1 MKYKLLPLIA
11 LAIISCAFMPSP
23 GGDNI
28 QKLGK
33 TLDDDNS
40 KYTNVGNIALSVSNF
55 GVYGN
60 ALLNLTQP
68 GHQPSCEYPI
78 GSGIEHIFQGGLWV
92 GGFKKDAANSNSKT
106 GPFVTTGA
114 VDNSSGSV
122 STGYEFTN
130 NPGSLVVQRSSL
142 PDSRYYNPL
151 AISHQDLIGDY
162 NDTNLTWS
170 NGTVII
176 DHNPL
181 GIAVHEENYAWN
193 FSFANSFVI
202 KNYTITNVSGKYLDS
217 VYVGLWTDAVVRNTK
232 ENYIKN
238 GTFYGYGGDG
248 YDDSLKMAY
257 CYDIGGGGFS
267 STNSYV
273 GFLYLGSTP
282 NIANSFLTENGS
294 GSKDT
299 LPATCFN
306 SWQFRNTTDPN
317 FFAPPDGPTGDGV
330 RYQKMQGWFGG
341 TNRFNPYFNSQGPLY
356 HKGINPDALKVPTG
370 TGGRSELISHG
381 YFLNIHPDSSINV
394 VYAVVCAPKFG
405 SFQPTASDERS
416 DRDSLYSNADWALRA
431 YFGNDINRNGILDP
445 GEDTFNDGK
454 IHRYILP
461 APPSTP
467 VLKVVS
473 EQNKATLYWDKS
485 AEASVD
491 PISHDTDF
499 AGYRIYRTQSG
510 FDLTSNQNIQASLV
524 LLAQYDSAGYTGF
537 NTGFKAVELPAPM
550 IFPNDPTKYY
560 YKYVV
565 PNLLDGW
572 QYLFSVTAF
581 DKGDTAHNLAP
592 LESAV
597 LANLKSILPGTLP
610 KDDSNTKVGV
620 YPNPY
625 YGNAIW
631 DGNSERL
638 RKIYFYNL
646 PSDCEITIY
655 TLAGDVVKRLQH
667 NSTNNGQNI
676 RWFDQYG
683 VGGSNQQFTGGEH
696 AWDLITDNDQ
706 AIATGLYLFTVKNNK
721 NGNIKTGKFLIIK

>member
-1 MKYKLLPLIA
+1 MKYKSLSLIA

-23 GGDNI
+23 GDNT

-40 KYTNVGNIALSVSNF
+40 KNTSVGNIALTVSNF

-60 ALLNLTQP
+60 TLLNLTQP

-92 GGFKKDAANSNSKT
+92 SGFKKDAINSKT
-106 GPFVTTGA
+106 KIGPFVTTGA
-114 VDNSSGSV
+114 VDNSNGARSS
-122 STGYEFTN
+122 GYEFTN
-130 NPGSLVVQRSSL
+130 DHGSKVAERSTL
-142 PDSRYYNPL
+142 LDSRFYNPL
-151 AISHQDLIGDY
+151 AISHQDLIGNY
-162 NDTNLTWS
+162 TDTNLTTLD
-170 NGTVII
+170 GTLIV

-193 FSFANSFVI
+193 FPFADFFVI

-217 VYVGLWTDAVVRNTK
+217 VYVGIWTDAVVRNTK
-232 ENYIKN
+232 ITFIKN
-238 GTFYGYGGDG
+238 GAFYGHGGDG
-248 YDDSLKMAY
+248 YDDSLKIAY
-257 CYDIGGGGFS
+257 CFDVDGDVPF
-267 STNSYV
+267 TNSYV

-282 NIANSFLTENGS
+282 TIADSFLIDNATG
-294 GSKDT
+294 GKDT

-306 SWQFRNTTDPN
+306 SWQFNNTTDPN

-341 TNRFNPYFNSQGPLY
+341 TNRFNPYYGPLY
-356 HKGINPDALKVPTG
+356 PVGINPASIKLITG
-370 TGGRSELISHG
+370 TGGRSELITHG
-381 YFLNIHPDSSINV
+381 YFKNIAPGDSINV
-394 VYAVVCAPKFG
+394 VYAVVCANKFG
-405 SFQPTASDERS
+405 DEPTASDTRLERTY
-416 DRDSLYSNADWALRA
+416 LYNNADWALRA
-431 YFGNDINRNGILDP
+431 YFGNDRNRNGKIDP
-445 GEDTFNDGK
+445 GEDIFGDGQ

-461 APPSTP
+461 APPTVP
-467 VLKVVS
+467 VMRVVP
-473 EQNKATLYWDKS
+473 EQNKATIYWDKR

-491 PISHDTDF
+491 PISGLKDF

-510 FDLTSNQNIQASLV
+510 FDLTNNQNILASMV
-524 LLAQYDSAGYTGF
+524 VLAQYDSAGSTGF
-537 NTGFKAVELPAPM
+537 NTGFKSVELATPM
-550 IFPNDPTKYY
+550 TFPNDTTKYY
-560 YKYVV
+560 YKYVL

-581 DKGDTAHNLAP
+581 DKGDPADNLGP
-592 LESAV
+592 LESSH
-597 LANLKSILPGTLP
+597 LANMKSILPGTLP
-610 KDDSNTKVGV
+610 TEDPNTKLGV

-625 YGNAIW
+625 YGSAIW

-667 NSTNNGQNI
+667 NSTANGQDI
-676 RWFDQYG
+676 RWFDQYAAG
-683 VGGSNQQFTGGEH
+683 NNQQFTGGEH
-696 AWDLITDNDQ
+696 AWDLITDNGQ
-706 AIATGLYLFTVKNNK
+706 AVATGLYLFTVKNNK
-721 NGNIKTGKFLIIK
+721 NGNIKTSKFLIIK

>member
-1 MKYKLLPLIA
+1 MKYKSLLLIV
-11 LAIISCAFMPSP
+11 LAIITCAFMPSP
-23 GGDNI
+23 GDNT

-40 KYTNVGNIALSVSNF
+40 KFTTVGNIGLSVTNF
-55 GVYGN
+55 GVYGD

-92 GGFKKDAANSNSKT
+92 GGFKKDAINSKSKL

-114 VDNSSGSV
+114 VDNSSGSR
-122 STGYEFTN
+122 SSGFEFTN
-130 NPGSLVVQRSSL
+130 SIGSKEIERSTL
-142 PDSRYYNPL
+142 LDSRFYNQN

-162 NDTNLTWS
+162 SDTNLTTLD
-170 NGTVII
+170 GTII
-176 DHNPL
+176 VDHNPL
-181 GIAVHEENYAWN
+181 GITVHEENYAWN
-193 FSFANSFVI
+193 FPFADFFVI

-232 ENYIKN
+232 ITYTKN
-238 GTFYGYGGDG
+238 GAFYGHGGDG
-248 YDDSLKMAY
+248 YDDSLKIAY
-257 CYDIGGGGFS
+257 CYDVDGDVPF
-267 STNSYV
+267 TNSYV
-273 GFLYLGSTP
+273 GFLYLGSSPTIP
-282 NIANSFLTENGS
+282 DSFLTDNGT
-294 GSKDT
+294 GGKDT

-306 SWQFRNTTDPN
+306 SWQFNNTTDPN

-341 TNRFNPYFNSQGPLY
+341 TNRFNPYYGLTGPLQTT
-356 HKGINPDALKVPTG
+356 GINPASIKVPTG
-370 TGGRSELISHG
+370 TGGRSELITHG
-381 YFLNIHPDSSINV
+381 YYRNIAPGDSINV
-394 VYAVVCAPKFG
+394 VFAIVCANKYG
-405 SFQPTASDERS
+405 DEATALDSRLERTT
-416 DRDSLYSNADWALRA
+416 LYNNSDWALRA
-431 YFGNDINRNGILDP
+431 YFGNDKNRNGVIDP
-445 GEDTFNDGK
+445 GEDIFGDGK

-461 APPSTP
+461 APPMVP
-467 VLKVVS
+467 VMRVVAA
-473 EQNKATLYWDKS
+473 QNKATVYWDRR

-491 PISHDTDF
+491 PISGLHDF

-510 FDLTSNQNIQASLV
+510 FDLTNNQNIKGSLV
-524 LLAQYDSAGYTGF
+524 VLAQYDSAGSTGF
-537 NTGFKAVELPAPM
+537 NTGFKSVELTTPM
-550 IFPNDPTKYY
+550 IFPNDTTKYW
-560 YKYVV
+560 YKYEV

-581 DKGDTAHNLAP
+581 DKGDPTNNLGP
-592 LESAV
+592 LESS
-597 LANLKSILPGTLP
+597 LMANMKSILPGTLP
-610 KDDSNTKVGV
+610 TEDSNVKPGV

-625 YGNAIW
+625 YGSAIW

-638 RKIYFYNL
+638 RKLYFYNL

-655 TLAGDVVKRLQH
+655 TLAGDVVKRLEH
-667 NSTNNGQNI
+667 SSTSSGQDI
-676 RWFDQYG
+676 RWFDQYAAG
-683 VGGSNQQFTGGEH
+683 TNQQFTGGEH

>member
-1 MKYKLLPLIA
+1 MKYKSLPLIA
-11 LAIISCAFMPSP
+11 LAIISCAFTPFP
-23 GGDNI
+23 GDNT

-40 KYTNVGNIALSVSNF
+40 KYTNVGNIALTVSNF

-68 GHQPSCEYPI
+68 GHEPSCEYPI

-92 GGFKKDAANSNSKT
+92 GGFKKDALNSTGKT

-114 VDNSSGSV
+114 IDNSNGSR
-122 STGYEFTN
+122 SSGYEFTN
-130 NPGSLVVQRSSL
+130 TKGSKETQRSTL
-142 PDSRYYNPL
+142 LDSRFYNPI

-162 NDTNLTWS
+162 TDTNITTLD
-170 NGTVII
+170 GTLIV

-193 FSFANSFVI
+193 FPFADFFVI

-217 VYVGLWTDAVVRNTK
+217 VYVGIWTDAVVRNTK
-232 ENYIKN
+232 ITFIKN
-238 GTFYGYGGDG
+238 GAFYGHGGDG
-248 YDDSLKMAY
+248 YDDSLKIAY
-257 CYDIGGGGFS
+257 CFDVDGDVPF
-267 STNSYV
+267 TNSYV

-282 NIANSFLTENGS
+282 TIADSFLIDNAAG
-294 GSKDT
+294 GKDT

-306 SWQFRNTTDPN
+306 SWQFNNTTDPN

-341 TNRFNPYFNSQGPLY
+341 TNRFNPYYGPLY
-356 HKGINPDALKVPTG
+356 PVGINPASIKLPTG
-370 TGGRSELISHG
+370 TGGRSELITHG
-381 YFLNIHPDSSINV
+381 YFKNIAPGDSINV
-394 VYAVVCAPKFG
+394 VYAVVCANKYG
-405 SFQPTASDERS
+405 DEPTASDTRLERTN
-416 DRDSLYSNADWALRA
+416 LYSNADWALRA
-431 YFGNDINRNGILDP
+431 YFGNDKNRNGVIDP
-445 GEDTFNDGK
+445 GEDIFGDGK

-461 APPSTP
+461 APPTVP
-467 VLKVVS
+467 VMKVVP
-473 EQNKATLYWDKS
+473 EQNKATIYWDKR
-485 AEASVD
+485 AEASID
-491 PISHDTDF
+491 PISGIKDF

-510 FDLTSNQNIQASLV
+510 FDLTNNQNILASLV
-524 LLAQYDSAGYTGF
+524 VLAQYDSAGSTGF
-537 NTGFKAVELPAPM
+537 NTGFKSVELATPM
-550 IFPNDPTKYY
+550 IFPNDTTKYY

-581 DKGDTAHNLAP
+581 DKGDPSNNLGP
-592 LESAV
+592 LESSH
-597 LANLKSILPGTLP
+597 LANMKSILPGTLP
-610 KDDSNTKVGV
+610 TDDSNTKLGV

-667 NSTNNGQNI
+667 NSASNGQDI
-676 RWFDQYG
+676 RWFDQYAA
-683 VGGSNQQFTGGEH
+683 GSNQQFTGGEH